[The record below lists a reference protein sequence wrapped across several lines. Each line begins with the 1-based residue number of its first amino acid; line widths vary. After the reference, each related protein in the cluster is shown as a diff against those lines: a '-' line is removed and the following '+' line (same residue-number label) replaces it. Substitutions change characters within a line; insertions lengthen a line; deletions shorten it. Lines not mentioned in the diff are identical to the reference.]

1 AGVREV
7 VVLGGGAFTIA
18 VNRDLV
24 RRAGVAVYIQC
35 SVRELAR
42 RMRRHADRPLL
53 TVVPNPGESLPEA
66 TRRRVAELLEER
78 REFYLL
84 ADMTVSSTAR
94 LPVSVVE
101 EIVRKLENR
110 YEPS

>member
-1 AGVREV
+1 
-7 VVLGGGAFTIA
+7 

-24 RRAGVAVYIQC
+24 RRAGIAVYIQC